1 MIARKKVAL
10 MLLSVALAGL
20 AFGAVT
26 QIDLTFQVK
35 NVLPIANGGTNAS
48 SFTASRCVQVNSG
61 GTAFEVSSAACGI
74 GTVPSF
80 ADAEVPSGTI
90 NGSNAAFTLAHT
102 PSPAA
107 SLDCYENGAEQR
119 AGGADYTLATATIT
133 YGVAPPSGT
142 TLVCYYRY

>member
-1 MIARKKVAL
+1 MSFKKRLALVGLLTIAWTCI
-10 MLLSVALAGL
+10 
-20 AFGAVT
+20 FAVT